1 MTDQAAKC
9 AECLAL
15 LAETYA
21 PPVTRRER
29 LEHSRLVAREYA
41 RKEAREAAS
50 PQMELPEQ

>member
-29 LEHSRLVAREYA
+29 LEHAQPAVREMARA
-41 RKEAREAAS
+41 EARRAPVS
-50 PQMELPEQ
+50 QLELGEG